1 VSELADLNAVVE
13 RNNKIVSRVSRL
25 EVRFEAAGIE
35 SKRIYANGRMQ
46 VRVWIFVEG
55 VDENGKQVDI
65 DYYPD
70 LITAGLIHAHS
81 GEPLQGE
88 MYQGRP
94 LDGWNASAHENH
106 FAHEM
111 PGGAQSGGGS
121 GGSGGRSTPIEFW
134 VSSSEEG
141 QAQIAAQVT
150 VQGHVY
156 RSNNTVNPDGHKI
169 NKSVVIH
176 AERSLG
182 YNVEQ
187 FTWQS
192 NEVYGQ
198 FSGDLLYR
206 YSLGLYPGG
215 RQIKLLDWESSQYGA
230 IDKYPVLFC
239 DTGLIL
245 GQHRPRSFVGVIAPS
260 RAEVVEVYVSRYH
273 PIEVNQR
280 VGELTAVKGIPPK
293 YESTSQ
299 VRVDPYHFT
308 VIDEFGNSHELSLE
322 IDISQNEFVLRR
334 G

>member
-1 VSELADLNAVVE
+1 VSESVDLNAMTE
-13 RNNKIVSRVSRL
+13 RTNKTVSRVSRL

-46 VRVWIFVEG
+46 VRVWVFVEG
-55 VDENGKQVDI
+55 VDENGEQVDL
-65 DYYPD
+65 DYFPD
-70 LITAGLIHAHS
+70 LMSVKLIHFHS
-81 GEPLQGE
+81 GELLQHDVYVG
-88 MYQGRP
+88 QP
-94 LDGWNASAHENH
+94 LDGWNASTYENH

-111 PGGAQSGGGS
+111 PGGVQSGIGS
-121 GGSGGRSTPIEFW
+121 GGSGSRAKPIEFW

-150 VQGHVY
+150 VQGRVY
-156 RSNNTVNPDGHKI
+156 RSNNTVNPEGSKI

-192 NEVYGQ
+192 QEVHGH
-198 FSGDLLYR
+198 FAGDLLYR
-206 YSLGLYPGG
+206 YNLGLYPGG
-215 RQIKLLDWESSQYGA
+215 RQVKLLDWESSQYGA
-230 IDKYPVLFC
+230 NDKYPVLFC

-245 GQHRPRSFVGVIAPS
+245 GREAPRSFVGVIAPS
-260 RAEVVEVYVSRYH
+260 RAKVVDVYVSRYH
-273 PIEVNQR
+273 SIEVNQR
-280 VGELTAVKGIPPK
+280 AGELTAVKGMPPK
-293 YESTSQ
+293 YVRAAQ

-308 VIDEFGNSHELSLE
+308 AIDEFGSSHKLSLE
-322 IDISQNEFVLRR
+322 IDIPQDEFVLRR